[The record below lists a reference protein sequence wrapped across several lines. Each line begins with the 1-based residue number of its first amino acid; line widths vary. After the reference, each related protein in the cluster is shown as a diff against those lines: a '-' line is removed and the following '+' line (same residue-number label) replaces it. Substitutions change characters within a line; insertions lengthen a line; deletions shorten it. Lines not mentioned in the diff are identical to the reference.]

1 MRLCSFV
8 AAGFRM
14 SSYGCFIL
22 YSFRSKNLFFS
33 YKSSW
38 ASLLVHVYTMFGTVC
53 SVTSLVTKEE
63 S

>member
-1 MRLCSFV
+1 MV
-8 AAGFRM
+8 G
-14 SSYGCFIL
+14 FIL

-38 ASLLVHVYTMFGTVC
+38 ASLLVHVYTMFSTVC